1 MGVTFRN
8 PDYLIKGFRKSL
20 KNFAIASIYFV
31 DLLAYNYN
39 AVKRMSTLKRN
50 YIFDFDS
57 TLTKVEALDVLAE
70 ITLVDNPKKAAI
82 IQEIID
88 ITNLGIDGDI
98 SFTESLEK
106 RIKLLNAS
114 KSDLNGLIS
123 KLSEQVSV
131 SIESNKAFFEEYSD
145 DIYVI
150 SAGFKEF
157 IVPIV
162 AAYNIPAERVYANTF
177 EFDTQDKIVGFDRKN
192 PLSVHNGKIK
202 CLRDL
207 NLDGEIQVIGDG
219 YSDAV
224 TREAGVADK
233 FFAYTE
239 NVSRDKTTKNAD
251 YITPNLDEFL
261 FVNKLPRSI
270 SYPKNRI
277 KILLL
282 ENVHKDAFE
291 KLSKDG
297 FTVETVSKSL
307 SEKELIEKIKD
318 VHVLGI
324 RSKTQVTKKVIA
336 AAEKLMVVG
345 AFCIG
350 TKQIDLDVC
359 KENGVVVFNAPYSNT
374 RSVVELAIGEIIML
388 MRSVFH
394 RSTELHKGK
403 WNKTADGSR
412 EVRGK
417 KLGIVG
423 YGNIGKQL
431 SILAEALGM
440 DVYYYDVEDKLA
452 LGNATKINKLADL
465 LAISDVITLHI
476 DDNAANKNFIG
487 KKEISQ
493 MKEGVH
499 LVNLSRGFVV
509 DIDALKAGLKSGK
522 IAGAAVDVYPE
533 EPRANGDFYTE
544 LKGLDNVILTPHVGG
559 STEEAQKDIADFVP
573 NKIMAYINSGNTVD
587 AVNFPNIRLPKH
599 KNAHRFLHIH
609 ENVPGVMA
617 RINKVL
623 AKYDMNIIGQY
634 LSTDAKVGYVITDLD
649 KEYNP
654 KVIKKLKDV
663 DGTIK
668 FRVLY

>member
-1 MGVTFRN
+1 
-8 PDYLIKGFRKSL
+8 
-20 KNFAIASIYFV
+20 
-31 DLLAYNYN
+31 
-39 AVKRMSTLKRN
+39 MSTQKRN

-57 TLTKVEALDVLAE
+57 TLTRVEALDVLAE
-70 ITLVDNPKKAAI
+70 ITLLNNPNKNNI

-88 ITNLGIDGDI
+88 ITNLGIDGEI
-98 SFTESLEK
+98 SFTESLER
-106 RIKLLNAS
+106 RIQLLNAK
-114 KSDLNGLIS
+114 KSDLVGLVEAL
-123 KLSEQVSV
+123 KKQVSV
-131 SIESNKAFFEEYSD
+131 SIEKNKEFFENYTN

-157 IVPIV
+157 IIPIV
-162 AAYNIPAERVYANTF
+162 ATYNIPAERVFANTF
-177 EFDTQDKIVGFDRKN
+177 EFDSDENIIGFDRKN
-192 PLSVHNGKIK
+192 PLSVHNGKIQ

-207 NLDGEIQVIGDG
+207 KLEGEIQVIGDG
-219 YSDAV
+219 YSDYV
-224 TREAGVADK
+224 TREAGIAHK

-239 NVSRDKTTKNAD
+239 NVTRDKTTKNAD
-251 YITPNLDEFL
+251 HIAPNLDEFL
-261 FVNKLPRSI
+261 FVNKLRRNI

-282 ENVHKDAFE
+282 ENVHPDAFD
-291 KLSKDG
+291 KLTKDG
-297 FTVETVSKSL
+297 FTVETISKSL

-324 RSKTQVTKKVIA
+324 RSKTQVTKKVIE
-336 AAEKLMVVG
+336 AAEKLLVVG

-350 TKQIDLDVC
+350 TKQIDLEAC

-388 MRSVFH
+388 MRSVFQ
-394 RSTELHKGK
+394 RSTELHNGT

-431 SILAEALGM
+431 SVLAEALGM

-452 LGNATKINKLADL
+452 LGNATKIEKLSDL
-465 LAISDVITLHI
+465 LSISDVVTLHI

-487 KKEISQ
+487 AQEISQ
-493 MKEGVH
+493 MKKGAY

-509 DIDALKAGLKSGK
+509 DIDALTKALKNGD
-522 IAGAAVDVYPE
+522 IAGAAIDVYPE
-533 EPRANGDFYTE
+533 EPAKNGDFYTE
-544 LKGLDNVILTPHVGG
+544 LKGLNNVILTPHVGG

-573 NKIMAYINSGNTVD
+573 NKMMAYINFGNTVD
-587 AVNFPNIRLPKH
+587 AVNFPNIRLPQH

-609 ENVPGVMA
+609 KNVPGVMA
-617 RINKVL
+617 KINKVL
-623 AKYDMNIIGQY
+623 AKYDMNITGQY

-649 KEYNP
+649 KDYNQQ
-654 KVIKKLKDV
+654 VLKKLREV
-663 DGTIK
+663 EGTIK